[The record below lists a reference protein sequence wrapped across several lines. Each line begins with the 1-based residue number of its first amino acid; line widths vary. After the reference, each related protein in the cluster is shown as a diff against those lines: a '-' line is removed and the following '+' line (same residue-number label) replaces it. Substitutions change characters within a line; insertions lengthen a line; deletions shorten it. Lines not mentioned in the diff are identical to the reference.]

1 MKLVITEEQ
10 FNKLININESKFN
23 GVVLYHGSNH
33 EISRFSDDFIGAE
46 QAVDANGPGIY
57 FSDNKEDSEHYGK
70 ILYTVRLKPCNI
82 ITDKSKKE
90 LTPAKLVQLIKL
102 NPDWQIYAQDWDEN
116 PNKGLSIF
124 ISDTFSDED
133 NSKDMLLN
141 VWSIFYRHQSVTFA
155 RNCTKLGIDGVNVTN
170 NWGGGGSS
178 EHYVI
183 YNPNIIE
190 VLDINKTNGD

>member
-1 MKLVITEEQ
+1 MKLIITENQ
-10 FNKLININESKFN
+10 FNKLISINENKFN
-23 GVVLYHGSNH
+23 DLILYHGSNH
-33 EISRFSDDFIGAE
+33 EISKFSDDFISGE
-46 QAVDANGPGIY
+46 KAVDANGPGIY
-57 FSDNKEDSEHYGK
+57 FSDNKEDSEHYGN
-70 ILYTVRLKPCNI
+70 ILYTVRLKQCNI

-102 NPDWQIYAQDWDEN
+102 NPDWQMYAQDWDEN

-124 ISDTFSDED
+124 INDTFRDEN

-141 VWSIFYRHQSVTFA
+141 VWYIFYRYQSVTFV
-155 RNCTKLGIDGVNVTN
+155 RNCTKLGIDGINVTN

-190 VLDINKTNGD
+190 LIEKKSN